1 MFGKRSILKDQS
13 GSSLLQTALTL
24 IVVSVLVGASVAI
37 IQPLVLEKPKEATH
51 RQLDPIKTALSEFAA
66 RHGRLPCPARLD
78 VAADTA
84 DFGREHCD
92 ATPASGSGVELST
105 ANSRDG
111 RVIRSGGLPVRTLD
125 MPDEYFQDG
134 YQNPYLYSVTELVTT
149 VSGDLNHDGGIY
161 VKDANGIDVNVNP
174 GWVLYTLVST
184 GGRGSIFDCD
194 VSKADGEN
202 CNRDG
207 VFLLGEYS
215 QSHTSSSFY
224 DDHIAFSERE
234 PSDPYSLCGSKGKV
248 YAPAQLHKDR
258 DDCVSVM
265 SYREFDTTRIA
276 STQEVSCTSLND
288 FCEDE
293 WISVMAVASG
303 DYIFHW
309 DTYLRFDYA
318 QPGQYAVVEF
328 KIGENKIESRH
339 IPFNGTECEAE
350 GSVQHVKGVSRL
362 ATDYQ
367 GELQARIKYYGG
379 SYDAAR
385 CGGEV
390 SKLTMVSAGQGL
402 QSSKKAMTVK
412 AFSRFGEGLSVGEA
426 AGVVAAGTGPIN
438 PFEDPAAVAVITDVS
453 GSPTIRRENGILED
467 IVLDMIVKKQD
478 FINTKTDGVVTMVFV
493 DGTEITLSEGSK
505 LDISQYE
512 FDELTGEGEAE
523 YSLVSG
529 VLLYI
534 GGLLDAGGNVTIDT
548 AAGSVGIRGTSFIL
562 RVDVIDYTPGLTKR
576 VTTGPNGMLELVTI
590 ECCVDV
596 AIKQYANKIQ
606 RDSVLNRLT
615 TLSSG
620 EARSE
625 EEWDAINYFASK
637 VEDYS
642 VIQPTKPWE
651 KVVALVNRRPEGLG
665 NEKTARHEADLKT
678 MRDDIVEWYN
688 GGDLRKEIHPI
699 MPEYKPNDNVEAA
712 VNILS
717 VVRGLSD
724 DTRQKFHDQIV
735 KAVSD
740 ANGESGAPG
749 GVEEAIPMEPVEV
762 IDTDD
767 GGSGD
772 DEAIEAVADENP
784 CYLNPYSDE
793 CTKAHTPLDC
803 GPATESTAVLTPAT
817 ADMCRGGDVQLGSF
831 ETNRGAM
838 TYQWVCEKTTMVPG
852 APSLDDTGGG
862 GASSTT
868 ETVACETEIAENWLG
883 ILYAKVFSRQPDRNA
898 IWHQRAFDGGDSIDE
913 IYKTLND
920 SCEAKGDCSSFDD
933 NCKCVTN
940 PSVTAVCEEPVCK
953 NSYHSW
959 GLEYMIEQGARNAGC
974 PVTEMSEDA
983 LEESFMPDPSGCR
996 ASDGFMGV
1004 DIEPYKCPGPGGSK
1018 ITVGNCSKYDES
1030 GCIPFIGCTHDHRKC
1045 TDGEYYECKGKKDNL
1060 TGAIYSYDCKEK

>member
-1 MFGKRSILKDQS
+1 MFGKRSIFKDQS
-13 GSSLLQTALTL
+13 GSSLLQTAITL

-37 IQPLVLEKPKEATH
+37 IQPLVLEKPKEETH
-51 RQLDPIKTALSEFAA
+51 KQLDPIKVALSEFAA

-78 VAADTA
+78 VATDTA
-84 DFGREHCD
+84 DFGREYCD
-92 ATPASGSGVELST
+92 ATPAAGSGVELST
-105 ANSRDG
+105 VNSRDG

-125 MPDEYFQDG
+125 MSDDYFRDG
-134 YQNPYLYSVTELVTT
+134 YQNPYLYSVTELVTSA
-149 VSGDLNHDGGIY
+149 SGDLNHDGGIY

-184 GGRGSIFDCD
+184 GGRGNIFDCD
-194 VSKADGEN
+194 LSKADSEN

-207 VFLLGEYS
+207 VFLVGEYS
-215 QSHTSSSFY
+215 QAHTSADFY

-265 SYREFDTTRIA
+265 SYKEFDTARIA
-276 STQEVSCTSLND
+276 STQEVTCTSLND

-309 DTYLRFDYA
+309 DSYLRFDYA

-328 KIGENKIESRH
+328 KIGANTVESRH
-339 IPFNGTECEAE
+339 IPFNGSECEAE
-350 GSVQHVKGVSRL
+350 GNLQHVKGVSRI
-362 ATDYQ
+362 ATEYA

-379 SYDAAR
+379 SYDSAR
-385 CGGEV
+385 CAGEV

-402 QSSKKAMTVK
+402 QDNRKAMTVK
-412 AFSRFGEGLSVGEA
+412 AFSRFGEGRSVGQA
-426 AGVVAAGTGPIN
+426 TGVVAAGTGPID

-453 GSPTIRRENGILED
+453 GKPTIRRENGIVED
-467 IVLDMIVKKQD
+467 IVMDMIVKSQD
-478 FINTKTDGVVTMVFV
+478 FINTQTDGVVTMLFV

-512 FDELTGEGEAE
+512 FDENTGAGEAE

-534 GGLLDAGGNVTIDT
+534 GGLLDASGNVTIDT

-576 VTTGPNGMLELVTI
+576 VTTGPNGMMELVTI
-590 ECCVDV
+590 ECCVNV
-596 AIKQYANKIQ
+596 AIKQYANETQKQ
-606 RDSVLNRLT
+606 SVLNRLT
-615 TLSSG
+615 SLSGG
-620 EARSE
+620 ETRSE

-637 VEDYS
+637 IDDYA
-642 VIQPTKPWE
+642 VMQPRKPWQ
-651 KVVALVNRRPEGLG
+651 KVVALVNRRPEGMG
-665 NEKTARHEADLKT
+665 NEKPSRHQADLST

-688 GGDLRKEIHPI
+688 GGELRKEIHPI
-699 MPEYKPNDNVEAA
+699 MPEYKPTDNVEAA

-724 DTRQKFHDQIV
+724 ETRQTFHDQIV
-735 KAVSD
+735 KAVSE
-740 ANGESGAPG
+740 ANGGSGAPG
-749 GVEEAIPMEPVEV
+749 GIEEPIPMEPVEV

-767 GGSGD
+767 GSDPGAEYTG
-772 DEAIEAVADENP
+772 VADADP
-784 CYLNPYSDE
+784 CYVDPYSDE
-793 CTKAHTPLDC
+793 CTVSRTPLSC
-803 GPATESTAVLTPAT
+803 GAATEGTAVLMPSE
-817 ADMCRGGDVQLGSF
+817 ADMCRGGDVQIGSVGL
-831 ETNRGAM
+831 NRGAM
-838 TYQWVCEKTTMVPG
+838 TYQWVCEKTTM
-852 APSLDDTGGG
+852 APSESATEDSGAG
-862 GASSTT
+862 GASSVT

-883 ILYAKVFSRQPDRNA
+883 ILYAKVFSRQPDA
-898 IWHQRAFDGGDSIDE
+898 DAMWHKRAFDSGDSIDH
-913 IYKTLND
+913 IYEVFNE
-920 SCEAKGDCSSFDD
+920 SCEAQGTCPESSA
-933 NCKCVTN
+933 NCQRVLN
-940 PSVTAVCEEPVCK
+940 PGTTSVCDEPLCI
-953 NSYHSW
+953 NSYHGR
-959 GLEYMIEQGARNAGC
+959 GLEYMIEQTARNAGC
-974 PVTEMSEDA
+974 SQTEISDLDA
-983 LEESFMPDPSGCR
+983 LFIPDPSGCR
-996 ASDGFMGV
+996 ASDGFM
-1004 DIEPYKCPGPGGSK
+1004 DIDVEPYECPGPGGSK

-1045 TDGEYYECKGKKDNL
+1045 TDGEYYECKGKKGNL
-1060 TGAIYSYDCKEK
+1060 TGAIYSYDCKKK